1 MTHQPATPKRRGRPA
16 KAAASAAQ
24 ASEATDVADDDQAA
38 LQARTGAPVNADPAA
53 AVAKQLHTWLSSL
66 ARGPRHD

>member
-1 MTHQPATPKRRGRPA
+1 MTHQEATSKRRGRPP
-16 KAAASAAQ
+16 KAAKSAPQ
-24 ASEATDVADDDQAA
+24 APTATHVADDDQAA

-53 AVAKQLHTWLSSL
+53 AVAKQLHAWLSSL